1 MYNIVYSE
9 DIIEDLTSKPVIL
22 IVGVKGMDIK
32 QLQLGSSGE
41 FWKFITK
48 RQDQKTISREESEKR
63 ISAL

>member
-22 IVGVKGMDIK
+22 IVGVKGMDIE
-32 QLQLGSSGE
+32 QLQLGSSGK

-48 RQDQKTISREESEKR
+48 RRDQKTISREESEKR